1 MFHSNHFDLFSFS
14 IDFSVF
20 ALLFFAHFLS
30 YCKFKTHASINAELP
45 YRVVI
50 FPSKKYGPVTTT
62 ATVWVA
68 ISGTLC
74 ETQQVTIPRSSLE
87 FVFHVSFQHQKATKK
102 NYSNCVLQHFRF
114 VFRAQHKNLG
124 ILTTLRIGHDN
135 SGPSAKWMVEH
146 ILVRNEV
153 TGHTYK

>member
-1 MFHSNHFDLFSFS
+1 M
-14 IDFSVF
+14 VF
-20 ALLFFAHFLS
+20 ALLNLP
-30 YCKFKTHASINAELP
+30 ELP

-62 ATVWVA
+62 ANVWVA
-68 ISGTLC
+68 ISGSLC
-74 ETQQVTIPRSSLE
+74 ETQIVAIPRSSLE
-87 FVFHVSFQHQKATKK
+87 FVFH
-102 NYSNCVLQHFRF
+102 
-114 VFRAQHKNLG
+114 HKNLG